1 MFVAHRFRAFVLFI
15 QACLALILLS
25 SGLAAQGLS
34 LTQSA
39 PRALSASEAFVLEHD
54 LRPNGDIVLSWRV
67 ADGHYLYRKSFVVE
81 TDAGE
86 LPLSLPHG
94 SWVEDA
100 RFGRVEVFREDLEL
114 LLTAPTG
121 TLSVQ
126 WQGCQ
131 EGGVCFPPQSAE
143 ISLPVKSAGITL
155 SNEAGLMDR
164 LGARGVPVLLA
175 AFFGFGV
182 ALAFTPCVLPMVPIL
197 GGLLAR
203 DGAGLT
209 RLRGFTLSLAYVVAM
224 ATAFG
229 ILGLVAGAT
238 GQNLQIALQSPV
250 VLAAISAVF
259 ILLAVSMFGGFDIGL
274 PEAWVARFSGASQ
287 TKRGTLGGALG
298 LGFSSALVV
307 GPCVTAPLA
316 AALLYIAKTGD
327 MLLGSAALFALG
339 LGKGLPLVVF
349 GTLGGR
355 YLPRSGPWMVRVRQ
369 GFGFVFLAL
378 ALWLVARLWPGPWI
392 VAGWGLLLAALGY
405 FLLRTVLPELTGRA
419 GRGAVRVAAT
429 LVLIPAVVLV
439 LTASRGAHD
448 PLRPFDFIGPNVT
461 DPLPWQTVSGRDA
474 FSAALADAQGPTLI
488 YLTADWCIICRSIER
503 RVLPQSDVVAAL
515 EPMNRIKL
523 DLSDF
528 DLDGQAMLALLGAAG
543 PPTMIFLDASLRE
556 VEGTRQVG
564 ETRPSQLIAAA
575 LRAQR

>member
-1 MFVAHRFRAFVLFI
+1 MIVSNRFRAFVLFL

-25 SGLAAQGLS
+25 GGLSAQGLS
-34 LTQSA
+34 LTQST
-39 PRALSASEAFVLEHD
+39 PRALSPSEAFVLAYKI
-54 LRPNGDIVLSWRV
+54 RPNGDIVLSWRV
-67 ADGHYLYRKSFVVE
+67 ADGHYLYRKSFLVE
-81 TDAGE
+81 SDAGE
-86 LPLSLPHG
+86 LPLSLPQG

-100 RFGRVEVFREDLEL
+100 SFGQVEVFREDLEL
-114 LLTAPTG
+114 VLTAQTG
-121 TLSVQ
+121 TLNVQ

-131 EGGVCFPPQSAE
+131 EGGVCFPLQSAE

-164 LGARGVPVLLA
+164 LGARGVPVLLL

-250 VLAAISAVF
+250 VLGAISAVF
-259 ILLAVSMFGGFDIGL
+259 ILLAVSMFGGFEIGL
-274 PEAWVARFSGASQ
+274 PEAWVARFSGASH

-355 YLPRSGPWMVRVRQ
+355 YLPRSGPWMVRVKQ

-378 ALWLVARLWPGPWI
+378 ALWLLARLWPGPWI
-392 VAGWGLLLAALGY
+392 VAGWGFLFGAIGY
-405 FLLRTVLPELTGRA
+405 FLLKTVLPEVTARA
-419 GRGAVRVAAT
+419 GRGAVRVVAT
-429 LVLIPAVVLV
+429 LVLIPAVVFV

-461 DPLPWQTVSGRDA
+461 DPLPWQTVSGRDG
-474 FSAALADAQGPTLI
+474 FSAALADANGPTI
-488 YLTADWCIICRSIER
+488 VYLTADWCIICRSIER
-503 RVLPQSDVVAAL
+503 RVLPQADVVAAL

-528 DLDGQAMLALLGAAG
+528 DLDGQALLALLGAAG

-556 VEGTRQVG
+556 VEGTRLVG
-564 ETRPSQLIAAA
+564 DTRPSQLVSAAMQ
-575 LRAQR
+575 AQR